1 MLVHC
6 NWEWSG
12 KGNCYF
18 ATNCFQSRDGV
29 EYDDVTDVNNTA
41 RIPLQDLLW
50 VNPFPACAPWVNPFS
65 ACAPWVSPFS
75 ACAPWGISHCV
86 SIL

>member
-12 KGNCYF
+12 KGNGYF

-41 RIPLQDLLW
+41 RIP
-50 VNPFPACAPWVNPFS
+50 FP
-65 ACAPWVSPFS
+65 ACAPWVSPFP
-75 ACAPWGISHCV
+75 ACAPWGISHCI
-86 SIL
+86 SML

>member
-1 MLVHC
+1 MIVHC

-12 KGNCYF
+12 KGNGYF

-41 RIPLQDLLW
+41 RIPFPACAPW
-50 VNPFPACAPWVNPFS
+50 VSPFPACAPWVNPFS
-65 ACAPWVSPFS
+65 ACTPWE
-75 ACAPWGISHCV
+75 ISHCV
-86 SIL
+86 SMR

>member
-12 KGNCYF
+12 KGNGYF

-50 VNPFPACAPWVNPFS
+50 VNPFPPRAVGDKSLCINALS
-65 ACAPWVSPFS
+65 TC
-75 ACAPWGISHCV
+75 
-86 SIL
+86 L